1 MCSNRL
7 SKMPSIARRGT
18 PNSRSCAM
26 NPGLHEVLFIEV
38 QSWTPLYGLPAH
50 TSRSTALYKTACYKK
65 TCLRNIR
72 RPAFSARVLCQGSRI
87 IGPKTQRSRSCQGT
101 LAALRGMNAVRRQC
115 RAQIQ
120 STVRTRCL
128 KKVARTLKTV
138 APKVI
143 YLHCP

>member
-7 SKMPSIARRGT
+7 SKMPSIARRRT

-26 NPGLHEVLFIEV
+26 SPGLHEVLFIEV
-38 QSWTPLYGLPAH
+38 RSWTPLCGLPAH
-50 TSRSTALYKTACYKK
+50 FSRSTALYKTVSFKK

-72 RPAFSARVLCQGSRI
+72 RPAFSAQVLCQGSLI
-87 IGPKTQRSRSCQGT
+87 IDPKTQRSRSCQGT
-101 LAALRGMNAVRRQC
+101 LAALKGMKAVRRQC

-128 KKVARTLKTV
+128 KKVERTLKTV
-138 APKVI
+138 ASKVI
-143 YLHCP
+143 YLQCP